1 MLGVEL
7 ALRSF
12 RFRVGGF
19 AASFL
24 AVFLGATLLMGF
36 ASMLDTRGNAVD
48 ATSKDTLFIVATVVG
63 GWGLII
69 VAFSVASTLT
79 LFVRQRAREI
89 ALLKSIGATPA
100 QVRRLVIGEA
110 ALIALVAALAAI
122 LPGVLVGRL
131 LLELLQDTGQVA
143 PAVSHRFGP
152 IALSLGLG
160 IAFLGSTIAAFIT
173 ARRAAKVRAV
183 ESLRLAS
190 LGPGRMSKKR
200 IVAAG
205 LLLLIALDLAIV
217 TATVM
222 NGKGIDAMQT
232 AGQASLL
239 AAVGLALLAPF
250 LARTVAARVAGAFE
264 ALGAS
269 GYLAA
274 ENMRRRSQQMAS
286 ALMPIIIL
294 IATTG
299 TLYMQSIENGAS
311 TVGDTTITAAEA
323 KNIETLNYVVV
334 GIFAAFAA
342 IVLVNTLVAA
352 TTARRQEFGQLRL
365 AGATPVQVLRM
376 VSLESLVLLVTGV
389 LFGSIAALFTL
400 LPYSVARTDSLV
412 PDVGVG
418 IYVAVVAAAAVLT
431 LAASLGTARR
441 AAGTPAIEAVMP

>member
-143 PAVSHRFGP
+143 PAVSHSFGP

-190 LGPGRMSKKR
+190 LGPARMSKKR